1 MKRMI
6 SLTLVVLVALSLFA
20 CDQPNND
27 TETTDTI
34 TTAVEE
40 TTTEAITTEETTEE
54 KTTLEETTTEP
65 EDLKQNWDEDG
76 VLKILCIGN
85 SFSVDAMEYLYGV
98 LSDLGIE
105 NIKLGN
111 LAIGGCSISMHYN
124 NAKSDDAAYIYRE
137 NTTGVWS
144 EGNGYIMSDI
154 IESENWDFIS
164 LQQASHDSGVE
175 STYRR
180 LSALITTIES
190 WCPGARL
197 VWHMTWAYQQDS
209 THGSFPIYNSDQ
221 MTMYKRIISTVQEK
235 IATEPA
241 IETIVPCGTAI
252 QNARAG
258 WIGDTLTRDGFH
270 LSNLGRYIA
279 ALTFAQTLTGI
290 SIENVTYGPSGF
302 TTAEQELAIE
312 AAMLAIAKP
321 FEVSTP
327 TTEDTTKEEDDNEQ
341 TTESQSQAVVDNFE
355 ECNDTVCVLVGSTA
369 ANLRTSPSMND
380 SAIATSVEN
389 GTELERVAVSN
400 DGWSKVVY
408 NDETYYLK
416 TACVVWESMFEG
428 FVAATGTVTLSAPFN
443 VRIAPSTNNDAVGTL
458 VAGDTIEVIAVNE
471 TTGWYKINYDG
482 TYYTGEAYVYID
494 SDYMEGEVVV
504 KNEMAG
510 NETTTAEEPI
520 TKTHEKQ

>member
-1 MKRMI
+1 MKKML
-6 SLTLVVLVALSLFA
+6 SLTLVVLIALSLFA

-40 TTTEAITTEETTEE
+40 TTTEAITTEETTA
-54 KTTLEETTTEP
+54 EP

-85 SFSVDAMEYLYGV
+85 SFSIDAMEYLYGV

-221 MTMYKRIISTVQEK
+221 MTMYNRIISTVQEK
-235 IATEPA
+235 VATEPA
-241 IETIVPCGTAI
+241 IEMIIPSGTAI

-258 WIGDTLTRDGFH
+258 WIGDALTRDGFH

-279 ALTFAQTLTGI
+279 SLTFAQSLTGI
-290 SIENVTYGPSGF
+290 SIENVTYAPSGF

-408 NDETYYLK
+408 NDETYYIK
-416 TACVVWESMFEG
+416 TFCVITTSDLEG
-428 FVAATGTVTLSAPFN
+428 FVPASGTVTVSGSFN
-443 VRIAPSTNNDAVGTL
+443 VRIAPSTNNDAVGYL
-458 VAGDTIEVIAVNE
+458 AEGDTIQVIAVNE
-471 TTGWYKINYDG
+471 TTGWYKINFEG
-482 TYYTGEAYVYID
+482 TYYTGETYVYID
-494 SDYMEGEVVV
+494 SDYMKGEVVV
-504 KNEMAG
+504 ETETTG
-510 NETTTAEEPI
+510 NEATTADEILTE
-520 TKTHEKQ
+520 THEKQ